1 MLKKSL
7 GQLSDIDLRLLRI
20 FKSIVE
26 AGGFSPAEAV
36 LNISTAAISLAVT
49 DLEAR
54 LGFRLCQRGRSGF
67 SLTQEGSEVYQ
78 YILQVLASIE
88 NFKTQVNT
96 LHREL
101 KGELN
106 IGITDNLVSMPNM
119 HITNSLAKLKDQGPE
134 VVVNIR
140 MIPPVEIELA
150 VFNDKLQIGI
160 LPLFKQLK
168 GLDYQ
173 DLYEEKSLLYCSQ
186 GHPLFNSQDIEIDLC
201 NWNAVLPC
209 YGQSSKIKKQLQ
221 QLKIE
226 GAASATDR
234 EGIAFLIL
242 TGRYIGYLPDH
253 FAKRWVESGQL
264 RALNPETYH
273 YQTQFSVVTR
283 KGVPLNQVTQV
294 YLDHLFDTSS

>member
-1 MLKKSL
+1 
-7 GQLSDIDLRLLRI
+7 
-20 FKSIVE
+20 VE

-168 GLDYQ
+168 GLEYQ

-186 GHPLFNSQDIEIDLC
+186 GHPLFNAQDVELDLC
-201 NWNAVLPC
+201 HWNAVLPC

-221 QLKIE
+221 QLKME

-294 YLDHLFDTSS
+294 YLDHLFETSS